1 MNKSIFFLLFV
12 FSTLISCETD
22 SIRGSKKI
30 VKKTFNYIDFTKI
43 DASNTFSVK
52 LTQGKEY
59 KVELSCNENILEF
72 VDITQSGKTLN
83 MKLEGSHSFSNISV
97 KVNITVPTIE
107 KIKASGAS
115 KIKMRDFKIDHL
127 KIDLSGASSLK
138 GSVKIT
144 NLLEVE
150 ASGAS
155 TIKLKGKVKNADF
168 DISGASTLN
177 AKDLIINEKLTIDAS
192 GASSCKITSRGTL
205 EMESSGASSID
216 YYGTAKVIKSDESGA
231 GSIEKK
237 FKV

>member
-1 MNKSIFFLLFV
+1 MNKYIFLLLFI
-12 FSTLISCETD
+12 FPTIISCETD
-22 SIRGSKKI
+22 YIRGSKNM
-30 VKKTFNYIDFTKI
+30 VKKTFDFVDFTKI

-72 VDITQSGKTLN
+72 IEINQSGETINLDI
-83 MKLEGSHSFSNISV
+83 EGFHSFSNISV

-115 KIKMRDFKIDHL
+115 KIKMGSFKLDHL
-127 KIDLSGASSLK
+127 EIDLSGASSLK
-138 GSVKIT
+138 GSLNIV

-155 TIKLKGKVKNADF
+155 TIKLKGKVKNANF
-168 DISGASTLN
+168 DVSGASTIN
-177 AKDLIINEKLTIDAS
+177 AKNLTINEQLSIDVS
-192 GASSCKITSRGTL
+192 GASSCEITSKGTL
-205 EMESSGASSID
+205 EMESSGASSIE
-216 YYGTAKVIKSDESGA
+216 YYGNAKVIKSDESGA

-237 FKV
+237 YKV